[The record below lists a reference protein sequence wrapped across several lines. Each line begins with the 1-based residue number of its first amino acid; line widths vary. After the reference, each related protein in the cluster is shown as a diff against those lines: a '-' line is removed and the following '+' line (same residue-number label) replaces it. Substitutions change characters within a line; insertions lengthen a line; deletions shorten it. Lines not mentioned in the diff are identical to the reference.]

1 MVSDKNS
8 NQAAAH
14 QRPRGR
20 NHPGSTQ
27 DHPGSRDDHP
37 RRARVKRRSPDARRG
52 VSPGHIFVILAI
64 CLALYLRLFH
74 PGAFA
79 DEVARA
85 HVKTLRSREIGDRVI
100 KAEEAVAHR
109 EKSHPNQMK
118 LVA

>member
-1 MVSDKNS
+1 MRTGAWCRMYSPTTS
-8 NQAAAH
+8 ATGQ
-14 QRPRGR
+14 QL
-20 NHPGSTQ
+20 
-27 DHPGSRDDHP
+27 
-37 RRARVKRRSPDARRG
+37 RRLFGFKGKR
-52 VSPGHIFVILAI
+52 FILVI
-64 CLALYLRLFH
+64 CLALYVRLFH

-79 DEVARA
+79 ICADEVARE